1 MQDKY
6 TRVRW
11 LLGEEEFNKIS
22 KTKILLCG
30 LGGVGGVCADA
41 LFRSGLSD
49 ITVIDSDSFELT
61 NQNRQLH
68 SENLAQ
74 KKAEVFARIYGFK
87 AIVARIDEKFLASFN
102 TLEFDVIIDAI
113 DDIKAKVAL
122 ANSADLKK
130 QIYISSMGGARKID
144 STRIKVAPV
153 FKTYGDALAKKFR
166 YELKKSGFKGS
177 FDVVF
182 SDKEPRCK
190 NLGSFMGVT
199 ASFGLNLASLLIR
212 KLLEKA

>member
-30 LGGVGGVCADA
+30 LGGVGGVCADT

-182 SDKEPRCK
+182 SDEEPRCK